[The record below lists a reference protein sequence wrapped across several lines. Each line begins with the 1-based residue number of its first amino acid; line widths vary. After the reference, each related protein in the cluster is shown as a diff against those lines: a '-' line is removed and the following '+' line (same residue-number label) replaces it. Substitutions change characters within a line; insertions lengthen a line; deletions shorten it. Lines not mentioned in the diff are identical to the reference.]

1 MRKHPVAATAAIA
14 LVLAA
19 GPATAAHS
27 QADDPLATTIDA
39 ILTDPILA
47 GAQAAVVVHDAATGE
62 ELYERDGDTRMLP
75 ASNTKLL
82 TSAAAMEI
90 LGPSYRFATDVLAD
104 RDPRGSVLRGD
115 LYLRGTGDPTM
126 LAEDYDALAGKVAA
140 SGIEVVT
147 GDLVADDT
155 WFDEVRLGTSWAWD
169 DEPFYYSAQVSALSV
184 APDTDYDAG
193 TIIVGVTP
201 GAAPGEPVTVRLTP
215 PSDYVSVVN
224 RAVTAE
230 PGAESAVQIER
241 GHGSAGIVVSG
252 QLPLDGSPVREW
264 ASVWE
269 PTGYAADVFRAALDR
284 HGVTVLGGSRL
295 GEPTPA
301 GATELATHE
310 SMTLAELLVPFL
322 KLSNNGHA
330 EVLTKAIGRAVSG
343 AGTWSAGLAAIGS
356 YLDSQGLDVD
366 TVRQADGSGLSRW
379 NLVPA
384 NEFVGLLDSLQ
395 DASWFET
402 WYQALPV
409 AGNPQRFV
417 GGTLRSRMQGTAAQ
431 DNAHAKTGSL
441 TSVSA
446 LSGYVTD
453 ADGRDLIFSIVLNNF
468 YGSIKYL
475 EDLIVVALAEFSAD
489 APPGEAGIDRMPQRP
504 ALPDD
509 VECSWVKPAMC

>member
-1 MRKHPVAATAAIA
+1 MRRHPIAAAAALA

-27 QADDPLATTIDA
+27 QAADPLTTTLDA

-47 GAQAAVVVHDAATGE
+47 GAQAAVVVHDAGTGDV
-62 ELYERDGDTRMLP
+62 LYERDGDTRMLP

-90 LGPSYRFATDVLAD
+90 LGPSYRFATDVRAD
-104 RDPRGSVLRGD
+104 GHLRGTVLRGD

-126 LAEDYDALAGKVAA
+126 LTDDYDTLAAKVAA

-155 WFDEVRLGTSWAWD
+155 WFDEVRLGTDWAWG
-169 DEPFYYSAQVSALSV
+169 DEPFYYAAQVSALSV

-193 TIIVGVTP
+193 TVIVGVTP
-201 GAAPGEPVTVRLTP
+201 GAAPGEPIRVQLTP
-215 PSDYVSVVN
+215 PTDYVPVEN
-224 RAVTAE
+224 RAITAE
-230 PGAESAVQIER
+230 PGGESAVQIER
-241 GHGSAGIVVSG
+241 GHGSAEIVVSG
-252 QLPLDGSPVREW
+252 QLPLDSSPVREW

-269 PTGYAADVFRAALDR
+269 PTGYAADVFRAALER
-284 HGVTVLGGSRL
+284 HGVRVVGGSRL
-295 GEPTPA
+295 GVPTPQ
-301 GATELATHE
+301 GATELATHQ

-343 AGTWSAGLAAIGS
+343 AGTWSAGLAAIRS
-356 YLDSQGLDVD
+356 YLEGQGMDVE
-366 TVRQADGSGLSRW
+366 TVRHADGSGLSRW

-384 NEFVGLLDSLQ
+384 NEFVTLLDSLQ
-395 DASWFET
+395 DATWFET

-409 AGNPQRFV
+409 AGNPERSV

-475 EDLIVVALAEFSAD
+475 EDLIVVALAEFSTD
-489 APPGEAGIDRMPQRP
+489 APPAGADRRLERP

-509 VECSWVKPAMC
+509 VECSWVKPATC